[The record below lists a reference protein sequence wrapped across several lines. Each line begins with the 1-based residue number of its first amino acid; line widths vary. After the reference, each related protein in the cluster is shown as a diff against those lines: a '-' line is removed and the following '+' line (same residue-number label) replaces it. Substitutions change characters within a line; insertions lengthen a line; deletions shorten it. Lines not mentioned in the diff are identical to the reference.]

1 MSAPT
6 ASRPGG
12 SRGACA
18 LVAIMSMLLVS
29 VWTAAQIHYAFGG
42 NWTAAFRTGTIFRV
56 PPDLDAGTYRFEGAG
71 YDGQFYRYLAHDPF
85 LQKGY
90 FRYVDAPQLRFRR
103 LLVPLAAWLFGFGQR
118 DWIDDAYIAVEMLF
132 LGLGGYWC
140 ARLLARRGRSPLW
153 GLLFVVVPAT
163 LASFDRMLVDGP
175 LAALFAGF
183 LLYCEEERWILVWM
197 LAMLAALTRETGLL
211 LSAALVTDQLL
222 HRDWRRAA
230 WFASSGAPAVAWYGY
245 LATRLPHARPV
256 FSILA
261 VPAWGLLRRL
271 LWFRP
276 YPDPRV
282 QLLLRVTD
290 FLAVLGLAISI
301 ILAVG
306 WLRER
311 GFGPVTLC
319 VGFFAAL
326 ALVLGAPSHMIEAFG
341 FARPVSPL
349 LLWIMIEAVS
359 RKTWSALAPPLLVSL
374 SVSLVFASPLVTV
387 MKDLLKR

>member
-42 NWTAAFRTGTIFRV
+42 NWTAAFRTGTIFPV

-103 LLVPLAAWLFGFGQR
+103 LLVPLAAWLFGVGQR
-118 DWIDDAYIAVEMLF
+118 DWIDDAYIVVEMLF

-183 LLYCEEERWILVWM
+183 LLYCEEERWIRVWM

-230 WFASSGAPAVAWYGY
+230 
-245 LATRLPHARPV
+245 
-256 FSILA
+256 LA

-282 QLLLRVTD
+282 QPLLRVTD

-301 ILAVG
+301 ILAVR

-311 GFGPVTLC
+311 GSGPVTLC

-359 RKTWSALAPPLLVSL
+359 RKAWSALAPPLLVSL

-387 MKDLLKR
+387 IKGLLGR